1 MAVRES
7 STHRAIEPSAHRH
20 VRTVRTLRS
29 IHPKGKVGVQSIENT
44 TMSTDRSEKD
54 EEEWR
59 RAVKISIVFLLIV
72 VAAGIGLV
80 LLEGMFLDFFG

>member
-1 MAVRES
+1 
-7 STHRAIEPSAHRH
+7 
-20 VRTVRTLRS
+20 
-29 IHPKGKVGVQSIENT
+29 
-44 TMSTDRSEKD
+44 MSTDRSEKD